1 MNDKGEDRDAA
12 RIEDRRDNRATDAR
26 LKRHDLGFLQVAEL
40 PTPDALKSYYA
51 ERYYQTEQGNYRASY
66 PPEELA
72 YFAALIARKAALVAA
87 TRGTDRPGSMLD
99 VGCGEGF
106 ALDWFAKAGWEVEGI
121 DHSIAGVEAMNPQ
134 VCGRVEA
141 GDLFRLVEQRIEH
154 GNGYDLVWLNNVLE
168 HVIDPVGLLTS
179 LRRLVTPGGVLVV
192 TVPND
197 GSGYQEAL
205 LESGKITERFW
216 IAIPDHLAYFTH
228 DSLRRVAEATGWI
241 CREIVADFPIDM
253 FLLHDGSNYVRDRA
267 RGPAAHAARVQ
278 LELLLAEQPHALV
291 NDYYAAMA
299 RVGLGRDLTAFLTP
313 AESGHDERR

>member
-1 MNDKGEDRDAA
+1 M
-12 RIEDRRDNRATDAR
+12 DAR
-26 LKRHDLGFLQVAEL
+26 LKRHELGFLQVADL

-66 PPEELA
+66 PPEEIA
-72 YFAALIARKAALVAA
+72 YFAALVARKAALVAA
-87 TRGTDRPGSMLD
+87 TRGIGRPGSMLD

-106 ALDWFAKAGWEVEGI
+106 ALDWFAKAGWAVEGI
-121 DHSIAGVEAMNPQ
+121 DHSVAGVEAMNPQ
-134 VCGRVEA
+134 IAAQVQA
-141 GDLFRLVEQRIEH
+141 GDLFRLVQDRIDS

-179 LRRLVTPGGVLVV
+179 LRRLVKAGGVLVV

-197 GSGYQEAL
+197 GSAYQEAL
-205 LESGKITERFW
+205 LESDRIAERFW
-216 IAIPDHLAYFTH
+216 IAIPDHLAYFTY
-228 DSLRRVAEATGWI
+228 DSLRRTAEATGWV

-253 FLLHDGSNYVRDRA
+253 FLLHEGSNYVRDRA
-267 RGPAAHAARVQ
+267 RGPAAHRARIQ
-278 LELLLAEQPHALV
+278 MELLLDRQPYALV

-313 AESGHDERR
+313 AEASPE